1 VGFTRSTV
9 LMWGLPMSTGLMLDL
24 PMSTGL
30 MLDLLDLQGYCWI
43 GKPHINTVNLV
54 NPTLTL

>member
-9 LMWGLPMSTGLMLDL
+9 LMLDL

-30 MLDLLDLQGYCWI
+30 MWGLPRSTGLMWDLLGLQG
-43 GKPHINTVNLV
+43 
-54 NPTLTL
+54 

>member
-1 VGFTRSTV
+1 V
-9 LMWGLPMSTGLMLDL
+9 LMLDL

-30 MLDLLDLQGYCWI
+30 MWDLPMSTGLM
-43 GKPHINTVNLV
+43 KV